1 LIEEAAFAADVKP
14 PIVVMAALETSS
26 RRVVEGTTKDGNTT
40 YPMRANK
47 AHRMSTE
54 NALEDA
60 MGQMSI
66 VFFSDNFFVAR
77 MPLSIWSQ
85 KPVLYI
91 CMEAGGSYGCGFF
104 SPLEFS

>member
-1 LIEEAAFAADVKP
+1 MGGTEVPIDTHRYPILRRPTWTPLIEEAAFAADMKP

-40 YPMRANK
+40 YPMWANK

-66 VFFSDNFFVAR
+66 VFFSDNFVRGEDA
-77 MPLSIWSQ
+77 S
-85 KPVLYI
+85 
-91 CMEAGGSYGCGFF
+91 
-104 SPLEFS
+104 